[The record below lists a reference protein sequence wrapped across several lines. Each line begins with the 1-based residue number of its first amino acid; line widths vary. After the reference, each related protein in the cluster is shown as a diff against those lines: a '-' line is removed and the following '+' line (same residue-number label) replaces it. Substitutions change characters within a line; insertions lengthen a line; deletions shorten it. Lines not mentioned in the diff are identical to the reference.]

1 MNKVIKRDGRTVKF
15 DRERIINA
23 VKRAFEATEGETFD
37 DYALNK
43 ANHIADYVEK
53 YINEQNK
60 NVSVENIQDIVEKG
74 LMSCKK
80 KDVAKEYI
88 LYREKRTRER
98 DRNSKFRH
106 VIKTKLMATDVQ
118 NQNANVDEHSFGG
131 RTGEA
136 ASELNRQVALDE
148 VISPMARRNHL
159 NNEIYEHDLDHFVLG
174 DHNCFKKN
182 TKFIT
187 NYGIKTFESFRDGDK
202 IKVLNKDNKW
212 VDATVHYY
220 GKQKMQIVT
229 LSRCGIKKEV
239 GCTPNHRWIL
249 SDGTVTDNLQVGDR
263 LYPLNEYKEPK
274 LESLR
279 DYEMFAYGFLLG
291 DGCDHRCKNIDN
303 IQVRLCDKKNKY
315 GYIFEQA
322 KYHKQNIK
330 NSNDVVYTKRTTVKK
345 QDFLDNKIW
354 NILSLKDKINLFNGF
369 YAADGN
375 QTTHT
380 KAIYTSDDR
389 ILNMIKDISALA
401 GYHIYKIKTI
411 IHNTE
416 YKQNAKLYE
425 IIFTVKYSINS
436 TWKVENIEMRSHNKF
451 EAWCIDEP
459 KTHSFMLDGGIITG
473 NCLSIPFDDILKNGF
488 NVKQTDVRPAN
499 SVNTAFQLVAVI
511 FQIQS
516 LNQFGGV
523 SATHIDWTM
532 IPYVRKSFMKHY
544 ITAMLKDTDDFA
556 KLNLMQML
564 FETYKESVYGRYTI
578 TRDKF
583 DDWVDEHK
591 EQILKDNNLTQDDF
605 YFDNENLNPKYKQ
618 SAMFDTIKETY
629 QAVEGLFHNLNT
641 LQSRSGNQLE
651 KVAGFTVM

>member
-1 MNKVIKRDGRTVKF
+1 MNKVIKRDGRTVRF

-159 NNEIYEHDLDHFVLG
+159 NNEVYIHDCDHYILG
-174 DHNCFKKN
+174 DHNC
-182 TKFIT
+182 
-187 NYGIKTFESFRDGDK
+187 
-202 IKVLNKDNKW
+202 
-212 VDATVHYY
+212 
-220 GKQKMQIVT
+220 
-229 LSRCGIKKEV
+229 LSV
-239 GCTPNHRWIL
+239 
-249 SDGTVTDNLQVGDR
+249 
-263 LYPLNEYKEPK
+263 
-274 LESLR
+274 
-279 DYEMFAYGFLLG
+279 
-291 DGCDHRCKNIDN
+291 
-303 IQVRLCDKKNKY
+303 
-315 GYIFEQA
+315 
-322 KYHKQNIK
+322 
-330 NSNDVVYTKRTTVKK
+330 
-345 QDFLDNKIW
+345 
-354 NILSLKDKINLFNGF
+354 
-369 YAADGN
+369 
-375 QTTHT
+375 
-380 KAIYTSDDR
+380 
-389 ILNMIKDISALA
+389 
-401 GYHIYKIKTI
+401 
-411 IHNTE
+411 
-416 YKQNAKLYE
+416 
-425 IIFTVKYSINS
+425 
-436 TWKVENIEMRSHNKF
+436 
-451 EAWCIDEP
+451 
-459 KTHSFMLDGGIITG
+459 
-473 NCLSIPFDDILKNGF
+473 PFDDLLKNGF
-488 NVKQTDVRPAN
+488 NTRQTDVRPAN

-532 IPYVRKSFMKHY
+532 VPYVRISFNKHY
-544 ITAMLKDTDDFA
+544 CNGLKYLTDCD
-556 KLNLMQML
+556 N
-564 FETYKESVYGRYTI
+564 
-578 TRDKF
+578 
-583 DDWVDEHK
+583 DE
-591 EQILKDNNLTQDDF
+591 IN
-605 YFDNENLNPKYKQ
+605 KYKNVDRRNT
-618 SAMFDTIKETY
+618 SVEDKIYEKYPKAKEYAKDMTIKETY
-629 QAVEGLFHNLNT
+629 QAVEGMFHNLNT
-641 LQSRSGNQLE
+641 LQSRSGNQLG